1 MHARLL
7 REGDTMIRER
17 GVLSLSAL
25 KGASTARVLNLH
37 HIGLDNAHNPEH
49 WEKPLF
55 LGPAI
60 NNAFLFKHGLRSD
73 EKYLFD
79 SRRAVVTKLV
89 VPFDR
94 QDLLVGGE
102 AIFVGQRG
110 YTETLRAAGNYSS
123 QMLERDNYILRLLN
137 AIPSFD
143 PFLLRD
149 RLLNDKIAVSPS
161 YFAISQ

>member
-1 MHARLL
+1 MNARLLL
-7 REGDTMIRER
+7 REGAMIRER

-37 HIGLDNAHNPEH
+37 HIGSDNAHNPEH
-49 WEKPLF
+49 WQKPLF
-55 LGPAI
+55 LCPAI

-94 QDLLVGGE
+94 QDLLVGGQ

-110 YTETLRAAGNYSS
+110 YAETLRAAGNYSS
-123 QMLERDNYILRLLN
+123 EMFERDLARSDAITLERWRSRSFGTKLLERF
-137 AIPSFD
+137 IGLFQSE
-143 PFLLRD
+143 L
-149 RLLNDKIAVSPS
+149 
-161 YFAISQ
+161 